1 MKLLQ
6 VRALCTL
13 FEPNKVMQ
21 SINLE
26 LPTFFQ
32 KLSLIEI
39 LFSTK
44 YTVTQHYVCEI
55 DIKNNI
61 SSLLRT

>member
-1 MKLLQ
+1 
-6 VRALCTL
+6 
-13 FEPNKVMQ
+13 MQ

-26 LPTFFQ
+26 LSTFSQ

-55 DIKNNI
+55 DKKNNI
-61 SSLLRT
+61 SPLRKT

>member
-1 MKLLQ
+1 
-6 VRALCTL
+6 
-13 FEPNKVMQ
+13 MQ

-26 LPTFFQ
+26 LSTFFQ

-44 YTVTQHYVCEI
+44 YTVTEHYVCEI
-55 DIKNNI
+55 DTKNNI
-61 SSLLRT
+61 SPLIRT

>member
-1 MKLLQ
+1 
-6 VRALCTL
+6 
-13 FEPNKVMQ
+13 MQ
-21 SINLE
+21 SINFE